1 MRSSWIDLGKEEHPR
16 LIASSV
22 SPAKKRWVRKF
33 FWKRVQYQMAAYAP
47 QLQVSPV
54 GGSFTET
61 FWRGGIHSKHVFKPP
76 FGSCCV
82 LVGGSAGET
91 SAKGSLHEA
100 SGPFLTRV
108 RELAYGFIS
117 PLFLSKKQGNV
128 KRKQVRN
135 RTSLKMDLA
144 QQASATSLVQT

>member
-1 MRSSWIDLGKEEHPR
+1 MGEKILLEESSISNGSIRSPTSGEPCWR
-16 LIASSV
+16 LIYRDVLA
-22 SPAKKRWVRKF
+22 
-33 FWKRVQYQMAAYAP
+33 
-47 QLQVSPV
+47 
-54 GGSFTET
+54 
-61 FWRGGIHSKHVFKPP
+61 GGIHSRHVFKPS

-135 RTSLKMDLA
+135 RASLKMDLA
-144 QQASATSLVQT
+144 QQPSATSLVQT